1 MTDPTPLSSLSSAL
15 ADVVARTAPSVV
27 AVRSHRARATGF
39 VWKPGLIVTADEA
52 LADEGEVEIGL
63 PDGSTTAATIAGRD
77 HTTDIA
83 LLRADTALA
92 PVKLATTVPPL
103 GALSVVIATN
113 RDTPSAALGMVSLS
127 GKSWR
132 SLRGG
137 DIDAR
142 IELDVRLRSSQ
153 QGGLALDASGEAFGM
168 AVLGPRRVLVI
179 PTATIERVAAQL
191 EARGRIAR
199 GYLGLGLQPVRLD
212 DGVGAMVMNVDKAGP
227 SAAAGIRQGDV
238 IVAVN
243 DQKLSGV
250 RALSRTLGPA
260 SVGAVVDVAARRGGE
275 PVSFKV
281 TVGRE
286 ARGVSEDIAPEI
298 VLSLEIDDPALA
310 DRLAALLGN
319 IAGVRLAGPG
329 EKATATIVTRD
340 PRIMPDDIALTQREL
355 DVLALMAEG
364 GSNKMIAR
372 QLNISVHTVKFH
384 VGSLLD
390 KLDAT
395 GRTDAVAHAA
405 RRGVIE
411 L

>member
-1 MTDPTPLSSLSSAL
+1 MTDPTALSSLSSAL
-15 ADVVARTAPSVV
+15 ADIVARTAPSIVSV
-27 AVRSHRARATGF
+27 HSHRSRSTGF

-52 LADEGEVEIGL
+52 LADEGEVFRIGL
-63 PDGSTTAATIAGRD
+63 PDGGTVAATIAGRD

-83 LLRADTALA
+83 LLRADTTIA
-92 PVKLATTVPPL
+92 PVRLAATVPAL
-103 GALSVVIATN
+103 GTLSVVVATD
-113 RDTPSAALGMVSLS
+113 RDTPSAALGMVSAS

-142 IELDVRLRSSQ
+142 IELDLRLRDSQ
-153 QGGLALDASGEAFGM
+153 EGGLALDASGEAFGM

-179 PTATIERVAAQL
+179 PTATIERVAPQL

-260 SVGAVVDVAARRGGE
+260 SVGSVIDVAVRRGGE

-281 TVGRE
+281 TVGERPE
-286 ARGVSEDIAPEI
+286 A
-298 VLSLEIDDPALA
+298 
-310 DRLAALLGN
+310 
-319 IAGVRLAGPG
+319 
-329 EKATATIVTRD
+329 
-340 PRIMPDDIALTQREL
+340 
-355 DVLALMAEG
+355 
-364 GSNKMIAR
+364 
-372 QLNISVHTVKFH
+372 
-384 VGSLLD
+384 
-390 KLDAT
+390 
-395 GRTDAVAHAA
+395 
-405 RRGVIE
+405 
-411 L
+411 

>member
-15 ADVVARTAPSVV
+15 ADVVARTAPSVLSV
-27 AVRSHRARATGF
+27 HSHRSRATGF

-52 LADEGEVEIGL
+52 LADEGSVEISL
-63 PDGSTTAATIAGRD
+63 PDGSRVAATVAGRD

-83 LLRADTALA
+83 LLRIDAAIA
-92 PVKLATTVPPL
+92 PVKLTTAVPAL
-103 GALSVVIATN
+103 GTLSIVVATN
-113 RDTPSAALGMVSLS
+113 RDTPSAALGMVSAS

-142 IELDVRLRSSQ
+142 IELDVRLRGSQ
-153 QGGLALDASGEAFGM
+153 QGGLALDASGDAFGM

-179 PTATIERVAAQL
+179 PTATIERVAPQL

-212 DGVGAMVMNVDKAGP
+212 DGIGAMVMNVDKAGP

-250 RALSRTLGPA
+250 RALSRTLGPS
-260 SVGAVVDVAARRGGE
+260 SVGTVVDIAARRGGE

-281 TVGRE
+281 TIGERAE
-286 ARGVSEDIAPEI
+286 A
-298 VLSLEIDDPALA
+298 
-310 DRLAALLGN
+310 
-319 IAGVRLAGPG
+319 
-329 EKATATIVTRD
+329 
-340 PRIMPDDIALTQREL
+340 
-355 DVLALMAEG
+355 
-364 GSNKMIAR
+364 
-372 QLNISVHTVKFH
+372 
-384 VGSLLD
+384 
-390 KLDAT
+390 
-395 GRTDAVAHAA
+395 
-405 RRGVIE
+405 
-411 L
+411 

>member
-15 ADVVARTAPSVV
+15 ADVVARTAPSVLSV
-27 AVRSHRARATGF
+27 HSHRSRATGF

-52 LADEGEVEIGL
+52 LADEGSVEIGL
-63 PDGSTTAATIAGRD
+63 PDGSRVAATVAGRD

-83 LLRADTALA
+83 LLRTEAAIA
-92 PVKLATTVPPL
+92 PVKLTTAVPAL
-103 GALSVVIATN
+103 GTLSIVVATN
-113 RDTPSAALGMVSLS
+113 RDTPSAALGMVSAS

-142 IELDVRLRSSQ
+142 IELDVRLRGSQ
-153 QGGLALDASGEAFGM
+153 QGGLALDASGDAFGM

-179 PTATIERVAAQL
+179 PSATIERVAPLL

-212 DGVGAMVMNVDKAGP
+212 DGIGAMVMNVDKAGP

-250 RALSRTLGPA
+250 RALSRTMGPS
-260 SVGAVVDVAARRGGE
+260 SVGTVVDIAARRGGE

-281 TVGRE
+281 TIGERPE
-286 ARGVSEDIAPEI
+286 A
-298 VLSLEIDDPALA
+298 
-310 DRLAALLGN
+310 
-319 IAGVRLAGPG
+319 
-329 EKATATIVTRD
+329 
-340 PRIMPDDIALTQREL
+340 
-355 DVLALMAEG
+355 
-364 GSNKMIAR
+364 
-372 QLNISVHTVKFH
+372 
-384 VGSLLD
+384 
-390 KLDAT
+390 
-395 GRTDAVAHAA
+395 
-405 RRGVIE
+405 
-411 L
+411 